1 MALNPHM
8 RAFICHGR
16 FDMVTPYYTTDR
28 LRNLMRLDPA
38 TAARLTVQH
47 FDGGHM
53 FYAWEDSRHA
63 FTAAIAEFYGSALPG

>member
-1 MALNPHM
+1 MALNPHL
-8 RAFICHGR
+8 RAFITHGR

-38 TAARLTVQH
+38 TAERLTVQH
-47 FDGGHM
+47 FGGGHM

-63 FTAAIAEFYGSALPG
+63 FTAAIAEFYAGALAG